1 MSAND
6 MTMTLYDESKMTAA
20 HRPYQPKGAACA
32 LLYCRD
38 VEVLIEGPAG
48 TGKTRALLEKIHLCA
63 SKYAGMRALLVRKT
77 RQSMT
82 QSVLVTFETHVLP
95 EHAPMLEGPSR
106 STRTAY
112 HYPNGSEV
120 VVGGIDI
127 SSRIMSTE
135 YDMIG
140 VFEGRELSQ
149 DDWESLLT
157 RLRHGRMPY
166 QQAIIDTNPDAPSH
180 WLNLRALKGKMT
192 RLLSRHEDN
201 PAVTATYLST
211 LDQLTGARR
220 LRLRQGQWSASQ
232 GAVYDQWDA
241 AVHVVDRFDIPNN
254 WRRIRAIDFGFSNPF
269 VCQWWAI
276 DPDGRLFLYREIYA
290 TKGLVEDHAKHIVA
304 LTGNER
310 IEVTTAD
317 HAAGDRATLQR
328 HGVYTLAAYKAISQG
343 IQLVQSRLR
352 KAADG
357 KPRLMLMRDS
367 LVSHDQRLQDARLP
381 DCTQQEFESYVWDT
395 RHARELPI
403 DANNHGLDA
412 LRYAVAHL
420 DAQTHAPLG
429 VRVTAT
435 G

>member
-1 MSAND
+1 
-6 MTMTLYDESKMTAA
+6 
-20 HRPYQPKGAACA
+20 
-32 LLYCRD
+32 
-38 VEVLIEGPAG
+38 
-48 TGKTRALLEKIHLCA
+48 
-63 SKYAGMRALLVRKT
+63 
-77 RQSMT
+77 
-82 QSVLVTFETHVLP
+82 
-95 EHAPMLEGPSR
+95 
-106 STRTAY
+106 
-112 HYPNGSEV
+112 
-120 VVGGIDI
+120 
-127 SSRIMSTE
+127 MSTE